1 MIKTLRRELFYG
13 TNDLDVVVDNGAFFE
28 VNVYNGL
35 AYGTYG
41 TKTFTLNENATFKV
55 INNFDNIIN
64 SNYNIYFNSSNGG
77 LIFNNP
83 NEVVLF
89 NKIGN
94 IIYASSRIPFNFN
107 FSRINLFDNVIN
119 FSDELTLNTLPTY
132 SWYKDGVSNITG
144 TFNANSVTISSNN
157 FTEEELLK
165 LPDLKNFIFVNKKIL
180 SIGVFL

>member
-13 TNDLDVVVDNGAFFE
+13 ANDLDVVVDNGAFFE

-55 INNFDNIIN
+55 INNFDNIIS

-132 SWYKDGVSNITG
+132 SWYKDGVSNISG